1 VTKNQ
6 TTEIYDTL
14 KEKIISGFYQPSES
28 LTELELANQFGVSR
42 NTVKKALFMLERE
55 NLVSIER
62 NKSAKVRSYSMAEV
76 LEFLELRENLEGFII
91 RKAVNSITEEQLEKL
106 SELLSQMKTHMV
118 NRDLLA
124 YSQCNQNFHAV
135 IYSACVNRTAVEMT
149 LQLKNQMRKYN
160 TKTILI
166 PGRDVQSFAEHTQIY
181 EAIKARDGELAE
193 KLMQHHIFN
202 VRKTFEDNYS
212 LLF

>member
-1 VTKNQ
+1 MTKNQ